1 MGENNENKTLADVIR
16 EGFARQEAEQAAQ
29 GEAQVDAA
37 QAENPAP
44 VAGAE
49 APAEEQAPA
58 QPEQPAQP
66 VNQDIP
72 EVLPQ
77 SQPAPAPAQAQPGG
91 VNMMQYLMQRLQAA
105 EAQNAQLA
113 QQIQQAQATV
123 QDQSKAAQNAIDTA
137 TNQPSVTVPVLDFNE
152 MQYDDDATR
161 SRKMQDWQNAM
172 VQQISDAVTRQY
184 AGQLQP
190 IREDWEN
197 QRRIAEE
204 EAARQTIWADSRFS
218 DFKDRDEK
226 IRQILNANPEIAQL
240 GANKSYLVG
249 GLMARGMDYNPNP
262 SPEDIVRM
270 VQNSPEAQKMLDTQR
285 AQQIA
290 ERNQQIPTI
299 QPSSGMATA
308 NAIPDNTPQTMDELR
323 RRAAQRFGVQA

>member
-1 MGENNENKTLADVIR
+1 MGENNEKTLAEVIR
-16 EGFARQEAEQAAQ
+16 EGFARQEAEEQAAQ
-29 GEAQVDAA
+29 GEAPVEAASAEGQAPVDA
-37 QAENPAP
+37 QAAP
-44 VAGAE
+44 QE
-49 APAEEQAPA
+49 APA
-58 QPEQPAQP
+58 QPEAQP
-66 VNQDIP
+66 VNQNIP

-77 SQPAPAPAQAQPGG
+77 QQTPAPAQAQAP
-91 VNMMQYLMQRLQAA
+91 NMMQYLMERLKAA
-105 EAQNAQLA
+105 EAQNAQLM
-113 QQIQQAQATV
+113 QQFQQAQATV
-123 QDQSKAAQNAIDTA
+123 RDQSQVAQNALETA

-152 MQYDDDATR
+152 MQYDDDQTR
-161 SRKMQDWQNAM
+161 AQKMQDWQNAM
-172 VQQISDAVTRQY
+172 VAQISDAVQRQY

-218 DFKDRDEK
+218 DFKGRDEK
-226 IRQILNANPEIAQL
+226 IRQILNANPEIAAL

-290 ERNQQIPTI
+290 ERNQQVPTI

-308 NAIPDNTPQTMDELR
+308 NAIPDNTPQSMDELR

>member
-1 MGENNENKTLADVIR
+1 MGENNEKTLAEVIR
-16 EGFARQEAEQAAQ
+16 EGFARQEAEEQAAQ
-29 GEAQVDAA
+29 GEAPVEAAPVEGQAPVDAQNA
-37 QAENPAP
+37 PQEAPEAP
-44 VAGAE
+44 V
-49 APAEEQAPA
+49 
-58 QPEQPAQP
+58 QPEQP
-66 VNQDIP
+66 VNQNIP

-77 SQPAPAPAQAQPGG
+77 QQTPAPAQAQAP
-91 VNMMQYLMQRLQAA
+91 NMMQYLMERLKAA
-105 EAQNAQLA
+105 EAQNAQLM
-113 QQIQQAQATV
+113 QQFQQAQATV
-123 QDQSKAAQNAIDTA
+123 QDQSQVAQNALETA

-161 SRKMQDWQNAM
+161 AQKMQDWQNAM
-172 VQQISDAVTRQY
+172 VQQISDAVQRQY

-218 DFKDRDEK
+218 DFKGRDEK
-226 IRQILNANPEIAQL
+226 IRQILSANPEIAAL

-262 SPEDIVRM
+262 SPEDVVRM

-290 ERNQQIPTI
+290 ERNQQVPTI

-308 NAIPDNTPQTMDELR
+308 NAIPDNTPQSMDELR

>member
-1 MGENNENKTLADVIR
+1 MGEQNEKTLAEVIR
-16 EGFARQEAEQAAQ
+16 DGFARQEAEQPEVPAD
-29 GEAQVDAA
+29 QVPVEG
-37 QAENPAP
+37 ENPVDVQAAPQEAP
-44 VAGAE
+44 V
-49 APAEEQAPA
+49 
-58 QPEQPAQP
+58 EQP
-66 VNQDIP
+66 VTQDVP

-77 SQPAPAPAQAQPGG
+77 TQPEPAPAPAQPQG
-91 VNMMQYLMQRLQAA
+91 VNMLQYLMQRLQVA
-105 EAQNAQLA
+105 EAQNAQLM
-113 QQIQQAQATV
+113 QQFQQAQATV
-123 QDQSKAAQNAIDTA
+123 QDQSQAAQGALETA
-137 TNQPSVTVPVLDFNE
+137 VNQPSVTVPVLDFNE
-152 MQYDDDATR
+152 LQYDDDQTR
-161 SRKMQDWQNAM
+161 AEKMREWQNAM
-172 VQQISDAVTRQY
+172 VQQISDAVQRQY

-190 IREDWEN
+190 IKEDWEN

-204 EAARQTIWADSRFS
+204 ESVRQTIWADKRFS
-218 DFKDRDEK
+218 DFKDRDDK
-226 IRQILNANPEIAQL
+226 IRRILDANPELREL
-240 GANKSYLVG
+240 GANRSYLVG

-262 SPEDIVRM
+262 SPEEIVKM